1 MTALVC
7 LGWADQT
14 DIARETHLDQSSSGR
29 LRAET
34 ANAALPLPIVKM
46 RAWETVVEPGA
57 LSNDVLTAIISGFVA
72 PAALPITEM
81 YVDEYFERLA
91 GFWADN
97 SIEIARRLVLGL
109 YPKWSM
115 DEEASS
121 SGPMPG
127 SRSIRMLRRR
137 SNGCSSSAG
146 MTSRGRS
153 TSRRVRLHGT
163 DRGGVV
169 RLCLRHCPRWSSH
182 LPPTSAD
189 TMFFP

>member
-46 RAWETVVEPGA
+46 RAWETVVTGS
-57 LSNDVLTAIISGFVA
+57 LSNDVLSAIISGFVA
-72 PAALPITEM
+72 PSALPITEM

-109 YPKWSM
+109 YPRWSV
-115 DEEASS
+115 DEERVVEKTDAWLADH
-121 SGPMPG
+121 PDAPAA
-127 SRSIRMLRRR
+127 LRRLLIER
-137 SNGCSSSAG
+137 RDDLARAIYLKARQ
-146 MTSRGRS
+146 TSR
-153 TSRRVRLHGT
+153 H
-163 DRGGVV
+163 
-169 RLCLRHCPRWSSH
+169 
-182 LPPTSAD
+182 
-189 TMFFP
+189 